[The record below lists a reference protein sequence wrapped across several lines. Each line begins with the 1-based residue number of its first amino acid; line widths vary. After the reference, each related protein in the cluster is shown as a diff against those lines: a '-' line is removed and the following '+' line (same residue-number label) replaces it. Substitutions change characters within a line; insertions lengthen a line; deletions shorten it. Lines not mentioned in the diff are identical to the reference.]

1 MPPLVLVAPFALSGQ
16 GSVDQ
21 FAASAFLVVEPSDA
35 VEPFSIVAIGLV
47 HVARAD
53 LQPNFRPIVH
63 SLVAMAGEPATVR
76 QAWVKESL
84 CNQMGG

>member
-53 LQPNFRPIVH
+53 FTAEFSANRAQFGRD
-63 SLVAMAGEPATVR
+63 GREPATVR
-76 QAWVKESL
+76 QAWVKERL